1 MFLVKEL
8 AQARDTPNRPPPKML
23 YVHCRRRT
31 FKTHSF
37 FREIALPQHMQIK
50 WDWNILYSRG
60 QAKPTNLIYRS
71 GVHLAVRFFQIL
83 TQIVEMNQKT
93 HLRSFSHDV
102 LGMARI
108 LDQKSNIWSKKQVE
122 ISQKSSEVVPVLGFG
137 WKLIRKGKEC
147 IKKGFPCISEA

>member
-1 MFLVKEL
+1 
-8 AQARDTPNRPPPKML
+8 
-23 YVHCRRRT
+23 
-31 FKTHSF
+31 
-37 FREIALPQHMQIK
+37 
-50 WDWNILYSRG
+50 
-60 QAKPTNLIYRS
+60 
-71 GVHLAVRFFQIL
+71 
-83 TQIVEMNQKT
+83 MNQKT